1 MSSASKVGCFN
12 VIPNPDTVGRP
23 DSYLLCR
30 ETEPHKADLF
40 NLLGG
45 GLNFGPEP
53 DQDKVV
59 LDCAIR
65 EGSEEGGGELV
76 VRAIGGIGLYEYP
89 NPDRH
94 RLHLVF
100 ASVVV

>member
-1 MSSASKVGCFN
+1 MSSATKVGCFN
-12 VIPNPDTVGRP
+12 VIPNTHTVGGS

-30 ETEPHKADLF
+30 ETEAHKAGLF

-65 EGSEEGGGELV
+65 EGSEEGGGALV
-76 VRAIGGIGLYEYP
+76 V
-89 NPDRH
+89 
-94 RLHLVF
+94 
-100 ASVVV
+100 